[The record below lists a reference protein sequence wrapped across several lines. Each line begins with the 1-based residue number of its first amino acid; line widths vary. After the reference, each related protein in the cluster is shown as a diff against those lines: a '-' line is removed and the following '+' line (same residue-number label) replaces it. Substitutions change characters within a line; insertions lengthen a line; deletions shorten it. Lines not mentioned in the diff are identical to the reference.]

1 MSDIATIDC
10 GYLATVQAMLEDNWT
25 DPITNNDL
33 LADVVVGKAVLENQQ
48 VKMTELNTPGKNK
61 KVSLE
66 WLQKCDVTTQE
77 CSTDC
82 TIDGDD
88 ATPICKEY
96 EMTCLRETSFK
107 VPVKEYRS
115 RTIDKQKSEA
125 FNMGVHMKAMD
136 EWVANYIL
144 LGIDANAGVNAFI
157 GSPGNV
163 VGTTTYI
170 AANYWNENI
179 FGYFKLVEAINKFRG
194 TYLID
199 GQNMYM
205 MLWNKMMES
214 GNADGKGG
222 AAKVTSI
229 KTYQDIVN
237 LINDYAKTYMLHKTA
252 VAFKS
257 RTWYPNG
264 AGNAQKLPADTL
276 AYSIPSF
283 NLQGIN
289 YDVFVQSTCLNN
301 EYYDAV
307 KIQLH
312 GLFAVNPAPCSET
325 NTGILAFECGAG
337 A

>member
-10 GYLATVQAMLEDNWT
+10 GYLAVVQGMLEDNWT

-33 LADVVVGKAVLENQQ
+33 IADVNVAKAVLENQQ
-48 VKMTELNTPGKNK
+48 VKMTELNTPGKDK
-61 KVSLE
+61 TVSLE
-66 WLQKCDVTTQE
+66 WLQKCTVTTSA
-77 CSTDC
+77 CSDDC
-82 TIDGDD
+82 SIDGDD
-88 ATPICKEY
+88 ATPVCKEY
-96 EMTCLRETSFK
+96 DMTCLQETSFK
-107 VPVKEYRS
+107 IPVKEYRL
-115 RTIDKQKSEA
+115 RTIDKQKAEA
-125 FNMGVHMKAMD
+125 FNLGVHMKAMD

-144 LGIDANAGVNAFI
+144 LGIDANAGVNAHTAA
-157 GSPGNV
+157 PGNV
-163 VGTTTYI
+163 QGATTFI
-170 AANYWNENI
+170 AANYWNESI

-205 MLWNKMMES
+205 MLWNKMMDAA
-214 GNADGKGG
+214 NADGKGG

-237 LINDYAKTYMLHKTA
+237 LIGDYAKTYMLHKTA

-264 AGNAQKLPADTL
+264 AGSAQKLPADTM

-283 NLQGIN
+283 NLPGIS
-289 YDVFVQSTCLNN
+289 YDVFVKSTCLNN
-301 EYYDAV
+301 EYYDAY
-307 KIQLH
+307 KLQLH
-312 GLFAVNPAPCSET
+312 GLFAVNPSPCSET
-325 NTGILAFECGAG
+325 NTGILAFECGNG